1 MSYGQDM
8 ERFMLLGGQTV
19 NACNLEQAG
28 RYAHHCE
35 EEAKETREAFDAGDL
50 VKTLDGAVDMIFVAL
65 GLIHSLGVD
74 PDAAWGVVLRAN
86 MSKVDGT
93 LGPVVR
99 RADGQVGKPE
109 GWKPPEPVLE
119 KLLNINR
126 HPIHEHIEDMNSFL

>member
-19 NACNLEQAG
+19 NARNLEQAG

-74 PDAAWGVVLRAN
+74 PDAAWAVVLRAN
-86 MSKVDGT
+86 MSKVEGEIH
-93 LGPVVR
+93 R
-99 RADGQVGKPE
+99 RPDGQIGKGPNFV
-109 GWKPPEPVLE
+109 PPEPGLS
-119 KLLNINR
+119 KLLGL
-126 HPIHEHIEDMNSFL
+126 ENSYE

>member
-19 NACNLEQAG
+19 NVRNLEQAG

-65 GLIHSLGVD
+65 GLIHSPGVD
-74 PDAAWGVVLRAN
+74 PDEAWMVVLRAN
-86 MSKVDGT
+86 MSKVEGQIY
-93 LGPVVR
+93 R
-99 RADGQVGKPE
+99 RPDGQIAKGPNFV
-109 GWKPPEPVLE
+109 PPEPELS
-119 KLLNINR
+119 KLL
-126 HPIHEHIEDMNSFL
+126 